1 MDDNQMLMM
10 TYGKYFKPIHHQEI
24 KAIIEQLGTD
34 KASQVFAMADF
45 KDPTT
50 MLIISIFLGG
60 FGVDRFMIGDTGIGA
75 AKLVAY
81 IVIIFLTI
89 ILCGIPAI
97 LFFCFYIDCFFIQDA
112 TRDKNYEKL
121 MNTIQ
126 YQGLLSK

>member
-1 MDDNQMLMM
+1 MDEAQMLMM
-10 TYGKYFKPIHHQEI
+10 TYGKYFKPIRIQEV

-34 KASQVFAMADF
+34 KATPVFAMADF

-50 MLIISIFLGG
+50 ILLISIFLGG
-60 FGVDRFMIGDTGIGA
+60 FGVDRFMIGDTNLGII
-75 AKLVAY
+75 KLVAY

-89 ILCGIPAI
+89 LLCGIPAF

-121 MNTIQ
+121 INTIQ
-126 YQGLLSK
+126 FQGLQIN

>member
-1 MDDNQMLMM
+1 MEESQMLMM
-10 TYGKYFKPIHHQEI
+10 TYGKYFKPIRHQEI

-45 KDPTT
+45 KDPMT

-60 FGVDRFMIGDTGIGA
+60 FGVDRFMIGDTNLGII
-75 AKLVAY
+75 KLAAY
-81 IVIIFLTI
+81 IVTIFLTI
-89 ILCGIPAI
+89 LLCGIPAI

-121 MNTIQ
+121 INTIQ
-126 YQGLLSK
+126 LQGIQI